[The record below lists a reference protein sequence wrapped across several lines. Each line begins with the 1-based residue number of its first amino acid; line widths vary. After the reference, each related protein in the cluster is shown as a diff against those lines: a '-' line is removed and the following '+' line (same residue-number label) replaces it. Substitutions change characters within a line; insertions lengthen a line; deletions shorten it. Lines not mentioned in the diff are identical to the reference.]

1 MSKEARFLLV
11 ALGFGVSLMLVLAL
25 IRYTPVAS
33 LDWISSSLKDA
44 VSPLYDS
51 IQSHPDGWF
60 RWTMIVFLVMIFNR
74 LGKIIYLLSQVAFGT
89 NWRYRNTIRRNNRYA
104 KMSTA
109 SRRRAYDPRWAN
121 LRPGLA
127 TAIANGR
134 SPYPQAG
141 RTDMKH

>member
-1 MSKEARFLLV
+1 MFKDARFLLAIAIICFV
-11 ALGFGVSLMLVLAL
+11 LGVIGLTSSVYAVPLSWL
-25 IRYTPVAS
+25 I
-33 LDWISSSLKDA
+33 SSLKTG
-44 VSPLYDS
+44 VSAIFDS

-60 RWTMIVFLVMIFNR
+60 RWSVIVFLVMIFNR
-74 LGKIIYLLSQVAFGT
+74 LGKLIYLLSQVAFGT
-89 NWRYRNTIRRNNRYA
+89 NWRYRNSVRRNTRYA

-109 SRRRAYDPRWAN
+109 SSRRSYDRRWAN
-121 LRPGLA
+121 LRPGVA